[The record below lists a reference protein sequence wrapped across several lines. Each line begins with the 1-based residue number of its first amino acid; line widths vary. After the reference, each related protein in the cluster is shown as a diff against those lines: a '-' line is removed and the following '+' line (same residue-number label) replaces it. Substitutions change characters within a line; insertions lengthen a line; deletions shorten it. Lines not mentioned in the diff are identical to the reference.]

1 MADWLVEDGIGEVRA
16 ALVTDG
22 AIVEAWI
29 ERAGTPLRA
38 GSIRRARLARITAPG
53 RRGLVTFDDGEA
65 VLEPLPPGVAEG
77 GRLLVEIVREA
88 IPEAGRPKPAR
99 ARAAPEG
106 AVPGD
111 GPALRDRLAATGLPV
126 HDVAP
131 HGPDRLEDA
140 GWSELLDEATS
151 GAIDFPGGALRLSV
165 TPAMTLFD
173 VDGVLAPAPLA
184 MAGARAAAL
193 AIRRMGIGGS
203 IGIDL
208 PTVADKAVRQAVAAV
223 VDAIL
228 PQPFERTAVNGFG
241 FLQIVRRRTR
251 ASLPELLAA
260 DPALSAALALL
271 RQAERGQGIGLRTLV
286 AAPAVIARIA
296 ERPDWTAVL
305 AQRIGAGVGLRADAG
320 RAISA
325 GHVETEYPPPRR

>member
-1 MADWLVEDGIGEVRA
+1 LAEWLCEAGIGEVRA
-16 ALVTDG
+16 ALVADG
-22 AIVEAWI
+22 GILSAMI
-29 ERAGTPLRA
+29 EREGGLRA
-38 GSIRRARLARITAPG
+38 GSVRQARLARITAPG
-53 RRGLVTFDDGEA
+53 RRGLVTFADGEA
-65 VLEPLPPGVAEG
+65 VLEPLPSGVAEG
-77 GRLLVEIVREA
+77 ARLLIEIVREA

-99 ARAAPEG
+99 ARRAAEA

-111 GPALRDRLAATGLPV
+111 GPDLAARLAASGVPV
-126 HDVAP
+126 RMVAG
-131 HGPDRLEDA
+131 HGADLLEAA
-140 GWSELLDEATS
+140 GWSELLDEAQS

-173 VDGVLAPAPLA
+173 VDGVLAPAALA
-184 MAGARAAAL
+184 LAGARAAAQ
-193 AIRRMGIGGS
+193 AIRRMEIGGS

-208 PTVADKAVRQAVAAV
+208 PTVSDKAVRQAVAAE

-260 DPALSAALALL
+260 DPALSAALILL
-271 RQAERGQGIGLRTLV
+271 RQAERALGIGTRTIV

-296 ERPDWTAVL
+296 ERADWL
-305 AQRIGAGVGLRADAG
+305 AALERRIGAGVALRGDAA
-320 RAISA
+320 RPISA
-325 GHVETEYPPPRR
+325 GHVETQHPPPRA

>member
-1 MADWLVEDGIGEVRA
+1 MAEWLCEAGIGEVRA
-16 ALVTDG
+16 ALVADG
-22 AIVEAWI
+22 AILAAMI
-29 ERAGTPLRA
+29 EREGGLRA
-38 GSIRRARLARITAPG
+38 GSIRKARLARITAPG

-77 GRLLVEIVREA
+77 GRLLIEIVREA

-99 ARAAPEG
+99 ARRAAEG

-111 GPALRDRLAATGLPV
+111 GPALAARLAAGDGPV
-126 HDVAP
+126 RDVP
-131 HGPDRLEDA
+131 LHGPDLLEAA
-140 GWSELLDEATS
+140 GWSELVEEATS

-165 TPAMTLFD
+165 TPAMALFD
-173 VDGVLAPAPLA
+173 VDGVLAPAALA
-184 MAGARAAAL
+184 LAGAQAAAH
-193 AIRRMGIGGS
+193 AIRRMEIGGS

-208 PTVADKAVRQAVAAV
+208 PTVSDKGVRQAVAAA

-251 ASLPELLAA
+251 ASLPELFAA
-260 DPALSAALALL
+260 DPALAAALGLL
-271 RQAERGQGIGLRTLV
+271 RQAERAQGIGTRMIV
-286 AAPAVIARIA
+286 AAPAVIALIAQRADWIATLERRIGTGVVL
-296 ERPDWTAVL
+296 RPDPA
-305 AQRIGAGVGLRADAG
+305 

-325 GHVETEYPPPRR
+325 GHVETQHPPPRR